1 MVERRKDI
9 PDCGSDSC
17 LAKTIEPMITEQNRQ
32 QNEFF
37 EKLVNNS
44 IKSLN
49 DSIVKMETSCTN
61 MTAKLELKHDRE
73 LTEVFGRMG
82 KAEIVLAEV
91 KTQQVGITKCGVDMT
106 ELEKK
111 ITAIEANVFTR
122 EERQKILNAV
132 EDIQSKKK
140 FINAVMVVVV
150 SSCFLAILSF
160 GFYLYR
166 THDTET
172 KVTQIEQDR
181 IKRSEDVDRRLKG
194 IQDLVEQNKQ
204 LIENKK

>member
-1 MVERRKDI
+1 MTEEVN
-9 PDCGSDSC
+9 CGSPSC

-73 LTEVFGRMG
+73 LMEVFDRLGETENM
-82 KAEIVLAEV
+82 VTEV
-91 KTQQVGITKCGVDMT
+91 KTRQVGLIKCGIDMSG
-106 ELEKK
+106 LEKK

-122 EERQKILNAV
+122 EERQKILSAV

-140 FINAVMVVVV
+140 FINSVMVVVV
-150 SSCFLAILSF
+150 SSCCLALLSF
-160 GFYLYR
+160 GFYIYR
-166 THDTET
+166 THDTE
-172 KVTQIEQDR
+172 KRVNQIELDR
-181 IKRSEDVDRRLKG
+181 IARSEQVDSSLKKL
-194 IQDLVEQNKQ
+194 QESVERNQK
-204 LIENKK
+204 LIEKK

>member
-1 MVERRKDI
+1 
-9 PDCGSDSC
+9 
-17 LAKTIEPMITEQNRQ
+17 MITEQNRQ

-49 DSIVKMETSCTN
+49 DSIVKMETSCMN
-61 MTAKLELKHDRE
+61 MTARLEAKHDRE

-132 EDIQSKKK
+132 EDIQSKKR
-140 FINAVMVVVV
+140 FVNSIMVVVV

>member
-1 MVERRKDI
+1 M
-9 PDCGSDSC
+9 
-17 LAKTIEPMITEQNRQ
+17 
-32 QNEFF
+32 
-37 EKLVNNS
+37 
-44 IKSLN
+44 
-49 DSIVKMETSCTN
+49 N
-61 MTAKLELKHDRE
+61 MTARLEAKHDRE

-150 SSCFLAILSF
+150 SSCFLALLSF
-160 GFYLYR
+160 GFYIYR
-166 THDTET
+166 THDTE
-172 KVTQIEQDR
+172 KRVNQIELDR
-181 IKRSEDVDRRLKG
+181 IARSEQVDSSLKKL
-194 IQDLVEQNKQ
+194 QESMDKNQKLNE
-204 LIENKK
+204 KK

>member
-44 IKSLN
+44 IKSVS
-49 DSIVKMETSCTN
+49 DSIAKMETSCMN
-61 MTAKLELKHDRE
+61 MTSRLEVKHDRE
-73 LTEVFGRMG
+73 LLDVFGRLG
-82 KAEIVLAEV
+82 KSETLLTEV
-91 KTQQVGITKCGVDMT
+91 KAQQVGIIKCGIDMT
-106 ELEKK
+106 DLERKV
-111 ITAIEANVFTR
+111 TAIGVNVFTK
-122 EERQKILNAV
+122 EERQKIISAV

-140 FINAVMVVVV
+140 FVNSIMVVIV

>member
-1 MVERRKDI
+1 MTEEVN
-9 PDCGSDSC
+9 CGSPSC

-49 DSIVKMETSCTN
+49 DSIVKMETSCMN
-61 MTAKLELKHDRE
+61 MTGKLEIKHDRE
-73 LTEVFGRMG
+73 LAEVFGRMG

>member
-9 PDCGSDSC
+9 CGSDSC

-44 IKSLN
+44 IKSVN
-49 DSIVKMETSCTN
+49 DSIVKMETSCMN
-61 MTAKLELKHDRE
+61 MTTRLETKHDRE

-82 KAEIVLAEV
+82 KSETLLAEV
-91 KTQQVGITKCGVDMT
+91 KSQQVGVTKCGVDMT
-106 ELEKK
+106 ELGKK
-111 ITAIEANVFTR
+111 VTAIEANVFTK
-122 EERQKILNAV
+122 EERQKILSAV

-140 FINAVMVVVV
+140 FINAVMVVIV
-150 SSCFLAILSF
+150 SSACLALLSF

-194 IQDLVEQNKQ
+194 IQDLIEQNKQ
-204 LIENKK
+204 LIEGSKK